1 MAEGSY
7 TAYARRLDIQRGR
20 LIFTGGAIDDPGID
34 VRAQKQ
40 FPDVTAGVNVR
51 GTLLQPH
58 MSFFSDPPLPQS
70 QIVSLILAGGSLN
83 SAQNSSNA
91 ATRPGGG
98 AARCRSSAPR
108 VGLPDVSLETDP
120 VANETSL
127 VLGRYLSPRL
137 YVSYGVS
144 LTETAERLQAALHA
158 RRSLDDPQRDGHG
171 ARRRPGVLDRQ
182 VAPRRARAAARPGA
196 ARGARAPRPLT
207 PCALKCTI
215 CACLCG
221 WQYQAMLND
230 TQQLERRDAIVR
242 ILREGLVG
250 KQQDLVRLLK
260 RAGHEATQSSISRDL
275 RDLGVLKASGRYVL
289 PPDEVTRANG
299 DFGTLTQFV
308 RALRRAGPAI
318 TVLRTTI
325 GAAQSVAV
333 AIDKAEW
340 PEVAGTISGDDTIFI
355 ATANQR
361 AQDAL
366 VSRLGAL
373 FGL

>member
-1 MAEGSY
+1 
-7 TAYARRLDIQRGR
+7 
-20 LIFTGGAIDDPGID
+20 
-34 VRAQKQ
+34 V
-40 FPDVTAGVNVR
+40 
-51 GTLLQPH
+51 
-58 MSFFSDPPLPQS
+58 
-70 QIVSLILAGGSLN
+70 
-83 SAQNSSNA
+83 
-91 ATRPGGG
+91 
-98 AARCRSSAPR
+98 
-108 VGLPDVSLETDP
+108 
-120 VANETSL
+120 
-127 VLGRYLSPRL
+127 
-137 YVSYGVS
+137 
-144 LTETAERLQAALHA
+144 
-158 RRSLDDPQRDGHG
+158 
-171 ARRRPGVLDRQ
+171 
-182 VAPRRARAAARPGA
+182 
-196 ARGARAPRPLT
+196 
-207 PCALKCTI
+207 
-215 CACLCG
+215 
-221 WQYQAMLND
+221 LND
-230 TQQLERRDAIVR
+230 TQQLERREAIVR
-242 ILREGLVG
+242 ILRDGLVG

-366 VSRLGAL
+366 VARLGAL